1 MDDDP
6 RTLRYVRNALA
17 AVGFTISVTG
27 DPQDLSR
34 LIRIER
40 PDLILMDLVLPEID
54 GIRLMERMPEL
65 ADIPVIFISGYRR
78 DETIER
84 AFELGA
90 ADYIVKPFSATEL
103 RARVHAALRRR
114 TQPERFVLGELAID
128 YGQRRVTV
136 AGRPVPLTATEY
148 ELLRLFSLNAG
159 RVLTYAVLLRQVWG
173 RSNAR
178 DSELV
183 RTFVKRLR
191 RKLGEDAANPAYVV
205 TRRSVGYFMPAPE
218 DR

>member
-1 MDDDP
+1 M
-6 RTLRYVRNALA
+6 
-17 AVGFTISVTG
+17 GFTILVTG

-40 PDLILMDLVLPEID
+40 PDLILLDLVLPEID

-65 ADIPVIFISGYRR
+65 ADLPVIFISGYRR
-78 DETIER
+78 DEAIER

-159 RVLTYAVLLRQVWG
+159 RVLTYAVLASPSVGQ
-173 RSNAR
+173 
-178 DSELV
+178 
-183 RTFVKRLR
+183 VKRSR
-191 RKLGEDAANPAYVV
+191 LGTGTYVCEEI
-205 TRRSVGYFMPAPE
+205 APQAG
-218 DR
+218 